1 MIYSAKSSPRTPLPA
16 ERPIDGV
23 GGLRSIWMLTR
34 PLCAMLAMD
43 SAHAAD
49 RANKDEAMAMV
60 KKAVAYIK
68 SSGAEKAYT
77 EITDRKG
84 QFVDRDLYVVVYRL
98 DGHVLAHGG
107 NAKLVGQDLADS
119 QDVDGVYYVRDRMDL
134 AKKSST
140 FWQDYKFADPT
151 TKKIEPKSTY
161 CEVLNDTAAG
171 RRLHQM

>member
-1 MIYSAKSSPRTPLPA
+1 M
-16 ERPIDGV
+16 
-23 GGLRSIWMLTR
+23 RSIGTLTGV
-34 PLCAMLAMD
+34 LCATLLVG
-43 SAHAAD
+43 SAIAAD

-68 SSGAEKAYT
+68 ASGPDKAYT

-84 QFVDRDLYVVVYRL
+84 QFVDRDLYVVVYGL
-98 DGHVLAHGG
+98 DGKVLAHGG

-134 AKKSST
+134 AKKNAS

-151 TKKIEPKSTY
+151 TKKIEPKTTY
-161 CEVLNDTAAG
+161 CEVLDKTAVCG
-171 RRLHQM
+171 GIYKVP

>member
-1 MIYSAKSSPRTPLPA
+1 M
-16 ERPIDGV
+16 
-23 GGLRSIWMLTR
+23 RSIPVLTCV
-34 PLCAMLAMD
+34 LCALLAVV
-43 SAHAAD
+43 SAEAAD
-49 RANKDEAMAMV
+49 RATKDEAVAMV

-68 SSGAEKAYT
+68 STGPQKAYT

-84 QFVDRDLYVVVYRL
+84 QFVDRDLYIVVYRL

-134 AKKSST
+134 AKKSQT

-151 TKKIEPKSTY
+151 TKKIEPKTTY
-161 CEVLNDTAAG
+161 CEVLNDTAVCG
-171 RRLHQM
+171 GIYKVP

>member
-1 MIYSAKSSPRTPLPA
+1 M
-16 ERPIDGV
+16 
-23 GGLRSIWMLTR
+23 RSIWMLTGA
-34 PLCAMLAMD
+34 LCAMLALD
-43 SAHAAD
+43 SAQAAD
-49 RANKDEAMAMV
+49 RATKDEAMAMV

-68 SSGAEKAYT
+68 ANGPEKAYT

-84 QFVDRDLYVVVYRL
+84 QFVDRDLYIVVYRL

-119 QDVDGVYYVRDRMDL
+119 QDVDGVYYVRDRMEL
-134 AKKSST
+134 AKKNAS

-161 CEVLNDTAAG
+161 CEVLNDTAVCG
-171 RRLHQM
+171 GIYKVP

>member
-1 MIYSAKSSPRTPLPA
+1 M
-16 ERPIDGV
+16 
-23 GGLRSIWMLTR
+23 RSIPVLTCV
-34 PLCAMLAMD
+34 LCALLAVA
-43 SAHAAD
+43 SAEAAD
-49 RANKDEAMAMV
+49 RATKDEAVAMV

-68 SSGAEKAYT
+68 STGPEKAYT

-84 QFVDRDLYVVVYRL
+84 QFVDRDLYIVVYRL

-134 AKKSST
+134 AKKSQN

-151 TKKIEPKSTY
+151 TKKIEPKTTY
-161 CEVLNDTAAG
+161 CEVLNDTAVCG
-171 RRLHQM
+171 GIYKVP

>member
-1 MIYSAKSSPRTPLPA
+1 MRRT
-16 ERPIDGV
+16 G
-23 GGLRSIWMLTR
+23 
-34 PLCAMLAMD
+34 MLA
-43 SAHAAD
+43 AALGALLVVNAAQAAD
-49 RANKDEAMAMV
+49 RATKDEAVAMV

-68 SSGAEKAYT
+68 SSGPEKAYK

-84 QFVDRDLYVVVYRL
+84 QFVDRDLYIVVYRL

-119 QDVDGVYYVRDRMDL
+119 QDVDGVYYVRDRMTL
-134 AKKSST
+134 AKKSPT

-161 CEVLNDTAAG
+161 CEVLNDTAVCG
-171 RRLHQM
+171 GIYKVP